1 MNFRIH
7 MLLDAWNLYIYIC
20 LVVVIIVYYV
30 YSLVC
35 TLLRLMLHHEK

>member
-20 LVVVIIVYYV
+20 LVVVIIVICLLCIFSCVYV
-30 YSLVC
+30 VTADVTS
-35 TLLRLMLHHEK
+35 

>member
-1 MNFRIH
+1 MNFRMH
-7 MLLDAWNLYIYIC
+7 MLLDAWNLYIYLFGC
-20 LVVVIIVYYV
+20 CNYCYYV

>member
-20 LVVVIIVYYV
+20 LVVVIIVIMFIMYI
-30 YSLVC
+30 
-35 TLLRLMLHHEK
+35 LLCVRCYG